1 MNPTLGRQLKGTE
14 PQGREMTKALA
25 GTGGL
30 RKAGGYYGGGS
41 GGSSRTEKVATH
53 VVSRKSGAPS
63 GNGRV
68 VISW

>member
-1 MNPTLGRQLKGTE
+1 
-14 PQGREMTKALA
+14 MTKALA

-30 RKAGGYYGGGS
+30 RKAGGYYGGGG